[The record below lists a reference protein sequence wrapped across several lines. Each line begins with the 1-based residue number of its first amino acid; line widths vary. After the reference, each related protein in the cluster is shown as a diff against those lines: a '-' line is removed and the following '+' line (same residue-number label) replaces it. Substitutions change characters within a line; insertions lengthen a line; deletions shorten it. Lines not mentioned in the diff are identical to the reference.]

1 MLPAVPT
8 RRDVEQTGL
17 GQPSEERAVAL
28 PEHRG
33 RRLPGKG
40 EPTAEAGA
48 LSR

>member
-1 MLPAVPT
+1 MLPTLPT

-17 GQPSEERAVAL
+17 GQPSEERAGAL
-28 PEHRG
+28 PKHRG

-40 EPTAEAGA
+40 APAAEAGA